1 MKNKSLTK
9 FKFENATFVILIAL
23 ALFNATLYEPEITNP
38 FGIYAGIV
46 NLIFDVVVAYGA
58 KYLLFYIRKNP
69 RTIYQSIVDM
79 FKDN

>member
-38 FGIYAGIV
+38 FGIYAGMV
-46 NLIFDVVVAYGA
+46 NLTFDVILAYGI

-69 RTIYQSIVDM
+69 RTVGQSLIDL
-79 FKDN
+79 FKDK

>member
-1 MKNKSLTK
+1 MKNKPLTK
-9 FKFENATFVILIAL
+9 FKIENATFVVLVGI
-23 ALFNATLYEPEITNP
+23 ALFNATLYEAEATNP